1 MIIEYDRAPGL
12 TPTQRLDSLAASVQ
26 RALDEL
32 VGDTSEVTGKAIDLS
47 NEKVDFADAESVEDL
62 TSGDTLSKLF
72 GQTSKNLK
80 DHTHEEFAND
90 VTFKGDILIDD
101 PELESLWNEVFGGGS
116 SA

>member
-12 TPTQRLDSLAASVQ
+12 TPTQRLDSLAASMQ

-47 NEKVDFADAESVEDL
+47 NEKVDFTDAEREGPNKRRYTVKAL
-62 TSGDTLSKLF
+62 RV
-72 GQTSKNLK
+72 QTSKNLK

-101 PELESLWNEVFGGGS
+101 PELGTRPGMKFSGGS
-116 SA
+116 GA

>member
-12 TPTQRLDSLAASVQ
+12 TLTQRLDSLAASIQ

-32 VGDTSEVTGKAIDLS
+32 ASSASGEAVNLS
-47 NEKVDFADAESVEDL
+47 NEKVDFVDAESVADL
-62 TSGDTLSKLF
+62 SSGDTISKLF

-116 SA
+116 ST